1 MDFKKLSAGICA
13 VMMSVGVLASCGESE
28 SSSKAEKSSSKAAA
42 GDADSQGEQ
51 ILTPDEDKPP
61 ETDEE
66 WEQAMF
72 KKALVSYGNA
82 GPMQRVIEKAQRGE
96 EVTIAYLG
104 GSITEG
110 ISAGPDL
117 CYAKLTYEHF
127 AEKYGTGDNVKFVN
141 AGLSGTPSKLGIL
154 RLNRDVLVHEPDIC
168 FIEFAV
174 NDGND
179 QDHQNA
185 YESIVQT
192 LIGKGIVPVLLFSV
206 TAEDYSAQ
214 DYMKQI
220 GEAYDLPMI
229 SYCDALRFLFEN
241 NRMTWEEFS
250 DDQSHPNVE
259 GHALVASMINYY
271 FDTVVDAED
280 KGELMIPFE
289 PVFAPREVD
298 AGMYENDSLT
308 PTSLGSWVEGSK
320 IASFTNGWKHE
331 SDAGNEPIVFEF
343 TDKKFLYMIYREVN
357 KGNYGKI
364 HVKVTADG
372 EPYNEVDIDPIS
384 PTGWGNAQVVN
395 IAMKPTPVKYT
406 VEISMAEGDEE
417 TYSEVLGF
425 GYTE

>member
-1 MDFKKLSAGICA
+1 MRSRKIAAAAAALLMCVSVLSA
-13 VMMSVGVLASCGESE
+13 CGDSE
-28 SSSKAEKSSSKAAA
+28 NSSKAESSAKTGAASQA
-42 GDADSQGEQ
+42 EGKQDPADE
-51 ILTPDEDKPP
+51 KPP

-72 KKALVSYGNA
+72 KRSMVSYGNTELV
-82 GPMQRVIEKAQRGE
+82 QNVIKKAQAGE

-117 CYAKLTYEHF
+117 CYAKLSYEHF
-127 AEKYGTGDNVKFVN
+127 AEKFGTGDNVKFCN

-154 RLNRDVLVHEPDIC
+154 RLDRDVLSSKPDIC

-192 LIGKGIVPVLLFSV
+192 LLEDGVAPVLLFSV
-206 TAEDYSAQ
+206 TADDYSAQ

-241 NRMTWEEFS
+241 NRLTWEQFS

-259 GHALVASMINYY
+259 GHKLVASMVNYY
-271 FDTVVDAED
+271 FDTVMDVPS
-280 KGELMIPFE
+280 KGEYVMPFE
-289 PVFAPREVD
+289 PVFAPRQVH
-298 AGMYENDSLT
+298 AGMYENDTLI
-308 PTSLGSWVEGSK
+308 PKSLGSWTEGSQ
-320 IASFTNGWKHE
+320 IASFTKGWAHHK
-331 SDAGNEPIVFEF
+331 DAGNDPLVFEF
-343 TDKKFLYMIYREVN
+343 EDTKFLYMIYHEAKN
-357 KGNYGKI
+357 GDYGKI
-364 HVKVTADG
+364 HVKVSADG
-372 EPYNEVDIDPIS
+372 EVYNETDIDPIS
-384 PTGWGNAQVVN
+384 PSGWGNAQVVN

-406 VEISMAEGDEE
+406 VEITMAEGDEE
-417 TYSEVLGF
+417 TFSEVLGF
-425 GYTE
+425 GYTK